1 MGCKVR
7 CSGALNDRLYLN
19 KVSIMTVVGILWIVL
34 SVINVLSFVLE
45 GQHCLILLAEVGRYH
60 YTR

>member
-34 SVINVLSFVLE
+34 SVINVLLSFVLE
-45 GQHCLILLAEVGRYH
+45 GDNIA
-60 YTR
+60 